1 VGNEE
6 LYMPGQNVKERLRKR
21 ETEQY
26 KDVQSIYKKIVLLLH
41 EALSKIHV
49 EFIGASSIPGLVT
62 LI

>member
-1 VGNEE
+1 
-6 LYMPGQNVKERLRKR
+6 
-21 ETEQY
+21 
-26 KDVQSIYKKIVLLLH
+26 VQSIYKKIVLLLH